1 MISTGD
7 HAEAVEERIKEVKKE
22 GAEADNEF
30 DKEKAAERVAK
41 LGGAIGR
48 IKVGAA
54 TETELKDK
62 KLRYEDALNSVKS
75 AMNDGIVP
83 GGGSTLVWLLRKE
96 AEVKA
101 VMDG

>member
-1 MISTGD
+1 MWRRLQV
-7 HAEAVEERIKEVKKE
+7 AERIKIIK
-22 GAEADNEF
+22 AEAEQTDSEF

-62 KLRYEDALNSVKS
+62 KLRYEDALNSVK
-75 AMNDGIVP
+75 VRP
-83 GGGSTLVWLLRKE
+83 PLRSPPLRSR
-96 AEVKA
+96 VRS
-101 VMDG
+101 G